1 VTRTGLAHQ
10 DQAGRL
16 RPSPSLNIRV
26 TPLRRCLAAQDALTK
41 TERAMQKQ
49 WTVEMHYP
57 GNREDSLITTD
68 RFDDFAEVE
77 RKIKQN
83 REMVFVVKPPAAP
96 LAGELQMLDDLR
108 KSGLKI
114 ERP

>member
-1 VTRTGLAHQ
+1 
-10 DQAGRL
+10 
-16 RPSPSLNIRV
+16 
-26 TPLRRCLAAQDALTK
+26 
-41 TERAMQKQ
+41 MQKQ
-49 WTVEMHYP
+49 WKLEMHYP
-57 GNREDSLITTD
+57 GGGQDSLIATD
-68 RFDDFAEVE
+68 SFDDFAEVE

-96 LAGELQMLDDLR
+96 LTEDLRMLDDLR

>member
-1 VTRTGLAHQ
+1 M
-10 DQAGRL
+10 
-16 RPSPSLNIRV
+16 NIRV
-26 TPLRRCLAAQDALTK
+26 RPARRRFVTQDFVTK
-41 TERAMQKQ
+41 MERAMQKQ
-49 WTVEMHYP
+49 WTLEMHYP
-57 GNREDSLITTD
+57 GNPEDSLITTD

-96 LAGELQMLDDLR
+96 LAGELQMLDDL
-108 KSGLKI
+108 KNSGLKI